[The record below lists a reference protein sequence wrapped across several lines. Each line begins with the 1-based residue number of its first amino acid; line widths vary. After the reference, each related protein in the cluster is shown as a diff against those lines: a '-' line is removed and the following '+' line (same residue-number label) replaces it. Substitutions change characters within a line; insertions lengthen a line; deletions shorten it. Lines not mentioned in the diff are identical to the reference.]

1 MMAPDPLLD
10 YADWRAYTLNLA
22 SAWGSDPDG
31 VLINLLLERIEKLSA
46 LLTAPNQEAQEHNP

>member
-1 MMAPDPLLD
+1 MTPDPLLD

-31 VLINLLLERIEKLSA
+31 VLINLLLDRIGKL
-46 LLTAPNQEAQEHNP
+46 QQQIDEQRKHNL